1 MSNIANAFK
10 NGKAF
15 IPFFTCGFPDME
27 TSKAAIKAAVDN
39 GADLIELGIPFS
51 DPTAEG
57 PVIQRSTL
65 GALKNGVNTNKIFK
79 MVKELRQ
86 EVTIPLVFMT
96 YANVVFSYG
105 GEDFFANH
113 GVTILD
119 GGKVVFGN
127 HVLIGPGCGFHTAGH
142 PLLADQRNR
151 WLVFNK
157 PITVG
162 DNVWFGAGVQVLP
175 GVSIGDNVVVAAGSV
190 VTHDLPSG
198 CVAAGNPCKVLREIT
213 DDDRI

>member
-1 MSNIANAFK
+1 MTEKEKRDAGLLYNAGNDEELIAEVRKAKDLCHRYNQLPPMDIEGHRAILSKLFGKIGERINIYP
-10 NGKAF
+10 
-15 IPFFTCGFPDME
+15 PFWCDYGY
-27 TSKAAIKAAVDN
+27 N
-39 GADLIELGIPFS
+39 IE
-51 DPTAEG
+51 
-57 PVIQRSTL
+57 V
-65 GALKNGVNTNKIFK
+65 
-79 MVKELRQ
+79 
-86 EVTIPLVFMT
+86 
-96 YANVVFSYG
+96 

-162 DNVWFGAGVQVLP
+162 DNVWFGAGVQILP
-175 GVSIGDNVVVAAGSV
+175 GVTIGDNVVVAAGSV

>member
-1 MSNIANAFK
+1 MTEKEKRDAGLLYNAGNDEELIAEVRKAKNLCHQYNQLAPMDFEGHRAILSKLFGKIGERINIYP
-10 NGKAF
+10 
-15 IPFFTCGFPDME
+15 PFWCDYGY
-27 TSKAAIKAAVDN
+27 N
-39 GADLIELGIPFS
+39 IE
-51 DPTAEG
+51 
-57 PVIQRSTL
+57 V
-65 GALKNGVNTNKIFK
+65 
-79 MVKELRQ
+79 
-86 EVTIPLVFMT
+86 
-96 YANVVFSYG
+96 

-119 GGKVVFGN
+119 GGKVKFGD

-142 PLLADQRNR
+142 PLLADQRDR

-162 DNVWFGAGVQVLP
+162 SNVWFGAGVQVLP

-190 VTHDLPSG
+190 VTHDLPPG

-213 DDDRI
+213 EDDRIAEP